1 MNLFAPFNSDGYKL
15 SHHMMYADKTE
26 EVYSNLTPRSDRIY
40 RANSATRYYDG
51 KLVLLGVSAA
61 FQEIVESWKQF
72 FDMDKGIA
80 LARQKL
86 YLDFYLGP
94 DAVSIDNLSKL
105 HDIGYLPLE
114 VKSLEEGTKVPMGIP
129 VLTVRNT
136 VAHAYWLVNFLE
148 TTISNLTWKA
158 STVATIAAEY
168 RAMLVDFALRTGG
181 SLEDVNWQAHA
192 FACRGM
198 SGPEDSARSEIGHIA
213 SFLGTDSLGS
223 VMYAQ
228 QYMGA
233 GNFVAASVPATEHA
247 VATSNILRIE
257 QELHNREYDFK
268 TREQYSICL
277 DMVSNKEDWRLI
289 AEVMFA
295 YELMEKFPKGVL
307 SYVMDSFDFWTML
320 SRGLRYLKPVI
331 LRRET
336 NGITPGRLVA
346 RPDSGDPVDVVCGVK
361 IHKIDFE
368 LRNDGVTIDRFVDI
382 AYKSLNFDEYDS
394 GTDVSYYVE
403 DLDGNILKVNGM
415 IYREYDYTM
424 HFDFT
429 SVEPAELT
437 IEEKGAIQVLWD
449 EFGGTITDKGYKLL
463 DDHVR
468 LIYGD
473 SITPKRA
480 LAILE
485 GLEAKGFCSTN
496 VVFGIGSYTYQC
508 VTRDTFG
515 FAVKATHTVVNG
527 KDIAIFKDPKTDS
540 KKKSAKGYLYVGR
553 DPIFTNNG
561 DVKGYGEQVLHN
573 DVSREVEQDE
583 TNLLRTIF
591 KDGQFIFANM
601 PTLDSVRAKL
611 M

>member
-15 SHHMMYADKTE
+15 AHAMMYANGTE

-181 SLEDVNWQAHA
+181 SLDDVNWQAHA

-257 QELHNREYDFK
+257 QELIEGTYEFINEEHENIL
-268 TREQYSICL
+268 EQMCW
-277 DMVSNKEDWRLI
+277 NHEDDRLI

-295 YELMEKFPKGVL
+295 YELMHKFPKGVL

-346 RPDSGDPVDVVCGVK
+346 RPDSGDPVEVVCGLGSIENVPGLDRCSVLDAVEGNDAGVVEYEGRYYK
-361 IHKIDFE
+361 LDVTRRDF
-368 LRNDGVTIDRFVDI
+368 DDYI
-382 AYKSLNFDEYDS
+382 DEYKLVE
-394 GTDVSYYVE
+394 VSY
-403 DLDGNILKVNGM
+403 
-415 IYREYDYTM
+415 
-424 HFDFT
+424 
-429 SVEPAELT
+429 
-437 IEEKGAIQVLWD
+437 EEAIGAIEVLWN

-601 PTLDSVRAKL
+601 PTLDGVRAKL

>member
-15 SHHMMYADKTE
+15 AHCMMYADKTE

-51 KLVLLGVSAA
+51 KLVLIGVAGA
-61 FQEIVESWKQF
+61 FQEIVESWKLF

-94 DAVSIDNLSKL
+94 DAVSVDNLSKL
-105 HDIGYLPLE
+105 HDMGYLPLE
-114 VKSLEEGTKVPMGIP
+114 VKSLEEGTKVPMGVP

-181 SLEDVNWQAHA
+181 SLDDVNWQAHA

-257 QELHNREYDFK
+257 QELIDGTYDFINE
-268 TREQYSICL
+268 EQENIL
-277 DMVSNKEDWRLI
+277 AQMAWNDEDDRLI
-289 AEVMFA
+289 AEVMFS
-295 YELMEKFPKGVL
+295 YELMQKFPKGVL

-320 SRGLRYLKPVI
+320 SRGLHYLKPVI

-346 RPDSGDPVDVVCGVK
+346 RPDSGDPVEVVCGAPLKK
-361 IHKIDFE
+361 IQYE
-368 LRNDGVTIDRFVDI
+368 VTSQSDWEETVCDLGH
-382 AYKSLNFDEYDS
+382 SVVQDLQDEEE
-394 GTDVSYYVE
+394 VE
-403 DLDGNILKVNGM
+403 FFIQDLDGVIISAKVSA
-415 IYREYDYTM
+415 YYEYDGSISCSYIG
-424 HFDFT
+424 HSLAER
-429 SVEPAELT
+429 SV
-437 IEEKGAIQVLWD
+437 EEKGAIEVLWD

-508 VTRDTFG
+508 VTRDSYG

-527 KDIAIFKDPKTDS
+527 KNIAIFKDPKTDS
-540 KKKSAKGYLYVGR
+540 KKKSAKGYLFVGKATPES
-553 DPIFTNNG
+553 DYELF
-561 DVKGYGEQVLHN
+561 N
-573 DVSREVEQDE
+573 DVPREMEQAE
-583 TNLLRTIF
+583 NNCLRTIF